1 MKYCSHCGAEVPEEA
16 TFCPKC
22 GGSLAAD
29 PLVENNVAVSD
40 KDWLATFLLCW
51 FLGVFGAHRF
61 YVGKTGFYVIV
72 KWVGHVGRCPQNGAS
87 ADDLL
92 QSSKEYS
99 KKKYAQLLIACA

>member
-1 MKYCSHCGAEVPEEA
+1 MKYCSHCGAEVSEEA

-29 PLVENNVAVSD
+29 PLAENNVAVSD

-61 YVGKTGFYVIV
+61 YVGKTGSAIAMILTLGGLGIWNFIDWIVILCGAF
-72 KWVGHVGRCPQNGAS
+72 KDKDGRVI
-87 ADDLL
+87 
-92 QSSKEYS
+92 KR
-99 KKKYAQLLIACA
+99 K